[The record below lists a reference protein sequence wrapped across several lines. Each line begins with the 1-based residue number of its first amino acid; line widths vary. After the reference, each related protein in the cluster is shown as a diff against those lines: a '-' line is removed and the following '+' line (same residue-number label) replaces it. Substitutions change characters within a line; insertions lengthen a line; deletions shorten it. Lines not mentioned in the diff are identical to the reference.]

1 MKTNEFLE
9 LLRSNP
15 SKSLLFEYKEGYL
28 VGANYHITE
37 VKNIIIDAI
46 DCGANTDYWK
56 ETIVQLWESPK
67 EKGKRDYMTTDKA
80 LAILDKVDRIKP
92 MEKEVEIK
100 FEYSNPSFHTAQL
113 FVNGHSITAGKLVLR
128 LGVERT
134 DCKAKA
140 TCGQPVEK
148 IEQEVACCTPGTGC
162 C

>member
-1 MKTNEFLE
+1 MKTNEFLA

-15 SKSLLFEYKEGYL
+15 GKSLLFEYKEGHL
-28 VGANYHITE
+28 VEANYHITE
-37 VKNIIIDAI
+37 VKNTIIDAI
-46 DCGANTDYWK
+46 DCGANTDSWK
-56 ETIVQLWESPK
+56 ETVVQLWESPK

-113 FVNGHSITAGKLVLR
+113 FVNGHSIASGKLMLR

-140 TCGQPVEK
+140 TCGQPVEN
-148 IEQEVACCTPGTGC
+148 IEQEVASCTPGTGC